1 MAVSTMPCL
10 EKVLN
15 RPTLTIELSPGED
28 GYVVAECL
36 DIPGCLSQGKTREE
50 ALANI
55 VDAISVC
62 LDVIIEDTAEKLRS
76 SAPPTSGPC
85 YKLSL
90 TTSELL
96 PA

>member
-1 MAVSTMPCL
+1 MACVQN
-10 EKVLN
+10 VLDH
-15 RPTLTIELSPGED
+15 PTLRIELSQGED

-36 DIPGCLSQGKTREE
+36 DIPGCASQGKTREE

-62 LDVIIEDTAEKLRS
+62 LEVIIEDTAAKLRS
-76 SAPPTSGPC
+76 AAPQTDSAS

-90 TTSELL
+90 TTSELM